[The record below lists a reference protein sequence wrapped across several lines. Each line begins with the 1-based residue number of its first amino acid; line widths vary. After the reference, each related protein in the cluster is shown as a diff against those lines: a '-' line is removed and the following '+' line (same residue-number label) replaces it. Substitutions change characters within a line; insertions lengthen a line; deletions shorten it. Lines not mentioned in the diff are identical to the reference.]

1 MFPPSPPPSLGSC
14 FPLICI
20 GRLQQHQDAAPYS
33 VHLIIYGTNL
43 HKYAPLDLH
52 RVSFPRRRRRR
63 RWEVEGGRENPIL
76 GRVKRL
82 AGLRRCHPVNFTLS
96 KTINLG
102 SNEIS
107 LWRQVGHHVMLTHQ
121 SDGPRPPWL
130 LPLHI

>member
-1 MFPPSPPPSLGSC
+1 MPRW
-14 FPLICI
+14 ICTEFLFREGGGGGG
-20 GRLQQHQDAAPYS
+20 GRW
-33 VHLIIYGTNL
+33 
-43 HKYAPLDLH
+43 
-52 RVSFPRRRRRR
+52 R
-63 RWEVEGGRENPIL
+63 EVEGGRENPIL